1 MHIEAFRDHCMTV
14 KGATESTPFIDP
26 DVVVFKVMDKMFA
39 MLALTP
45 EDGSHKADLKCNPE
59 YTLELRERYEGIGP
73 GHVKSTLLWHRIV
86 LESDVPD
93 KLILELIHH
102 SVEEVIKKLPKK
114 KQYEYRQMCGQHD
127 PS

>member
-1 MHIEAFRDHCMTV
+1 MHIEAFREHCMAV

-45 EDGSHKADLKCNPE
+45 KDGIHKADLKCDPD

-73 GHVKSTLLWHRIV
+73 SHIKTTLLWNRIV
-86 LESDVPD
+86 LASDVPD
-93 KLILELIHH
+93 ALIRSLINHA
-102 SVEEVIKKLPKK
+102 VEEVVKKLPKK
-114 KQYEYRQMCGQHD
+114 KQAEYANIPG
-127 PS
+127 

>member
-1 MHIEAFRDHCMTV
+1 MNIEEFREHCMAI

-26 DVVVFKVMDKMFA
+26 NVVAFKVMDKMFG
-39 MLALTP
+39 MLPLITK
-45 EDGSHKADLKCNPE
+45 DGIYKADLKCDPD

-73 GHVKSTLLWHRIV
+73 GHVKSTLLWHRIT

-93 KLILELIHH
+93 KLIIELIRH

-114 KQYEYRQMCGQHD
+114 KQAEYREN
-127 PS
+127 